1 MAGPRYLGYK
11 RPKHIGR
18 TLCRLL
24 RYLGGHKWVLLLVT
38 LLVCVSTGA
47 NLAGTYLLKPV
58 INGFIL
64 PGDRVGLKQALTG
77 MGVMYACG
85 AAATYGYGQLM
96 VHTAQRVIGEI
107 RADLFAHVQTLPL
120 SYFDAHTHGELMSRF
135 TNDVDTLQEALNS
148 SFTILIQSFLM
159 VTGTILMMIMLSARL
174 MLVSAVFLLTMCA
187 VIRFNGRRSRR
198 YFQKQQAELGR
209 LNGFVEEMVA
219 GQKIEKVFGHE
230 QANFEEFCRRNEALR
245 QASTNALT
253 YAGMMIPSIVTI
265 SYINYAVSACV
276 GGMLT
281 LAGLFDLGSLAAY
294 LIYVRQGSQPVNHFT
309 QQVNFLLAALSG
321 AERIFELMD
330 EPSEIDAGKVTLCRV
345 RERDGQLAECAEY
358 TSRFAWKQ
366 ADETGVHLTPLRG
379 DVVFHDVTF
388 GYVPGKRVLDGV
400 SLYARPGEEI
410 AFVGS
415 TGAGKT
421 TIMQL
426 INRFYELERGC
437 ITYDGIDI
445 WDIRK
450 ADLRRSLGMVIQET
464 HLFTG
469 TISENIR
476 YGRLD
481 ATDEEVREAARIA
494 GADSFIRRLPEG
506 YDTMLYSDGAN
517 LSQGQRQ
524 LLAIARAAVSQ
535 PPVLILDEATSSID
549 TRTERLISQ
558 GMDAIMA
565 GRTVFVIAHRLS
577 TVRSAKAILVLEHG
591 KVIERGSHDELLAQK
606 GRYYQ
611 LYTGQYELD

>member
-1 MAGPRYLGYK
+1 
-11 RPKHIGR
+11 
-18 TLCRLL
+18 
-24 RYLGGHKWVLLLVT
+24 
-38 LLVCVSTGA
+38 
-47 NLAGTYLLKPV
+47 
-58 INGFIL
+58 
-64 PGDRVGLKQALTG
+64 
-77 MGVMYACG
+77 
-85 AAATYGYGQLM
+85 
-96 VHTAQRVIGEI
+96 
-107 RADLFAHVQTLPL
+107 
-120 SYFDAHTHGELMSRF
+120 
-135 TNDVDTLQEALNS
+135 
-148 SFTILIQSFLM
+148 
-159 VTGTILMMIMLSARL
+159 
-174 MLVSAVFLLTMCA
+174 
-187 VIRFNGRRSRR
+187 
-198 YFQKQQAELGR
+198 
-209 LNGFVEEMVA
+209 
-219 GQKIEKVFGHE
+219 
-230 QANFEEFCRRNEALR
+230 
-245 QASTNALT
+245 
-253 YAGMMIPSIVTI
+253 
-265 SYINYAVSACV
+265 
-276 GGMLT
+276 
-281 LAGLFDLGSLAAY
+281 
-294 LIYVRQGSQPVNHFT
+294 
-309 QQVNFLLAALSG
+309 
-321 AERIFELMD
+321 MD

-445 WDIRK
+445 RDIRK

-611 LYTGQYELD
+611 LYTGQYEVD